1 MPVSTFSPLTQPSP
15 IVASFLQARPPYEV
29 PLSSVTAAQQE
40 GKREIVDFNDFLS
53 DESKDRYPSPLKDL
67 AQRYLGL
74 PGMINFG
81 GGLPDPYIPSCSLS
95 RVHG

>member
-15 IVASFLQARPPYEV
+15 IVASFLQARPPYV
-29 PLSSVTAAQQE
+29 LQPASVTAAQEE

-53 DESKDRYPSPLKDL
+53 DESKGRYPSPLKDL

-81 GGLPDPYIPSCSLS
+81 GGLPDPCVPFCSLS